1 MSKFEDKIVSL
12 LKKDKIKFIREKTFK
27 DLHNGLYR
35 YDFYLPDLN
44 IICEANGE
52 QHYYEVWGGRAKLL
66 HQQENDRRK
75 ISYALANNI
84 KMYIVPYW
92 EKENIKTSKD
102 IFQDKF
108 LVKSK
113 WHNDKKWVEYQNN
126 RNIQK

>member
-35 YDFYLPDLN
+35 YDFYLPELN
-44 IICEANGE
+44 IICEVNGE

-84 KMYIVPYW
+84 KMYIIPYW
-92 EKENIKTSKD
+92 EKENIKKSQD

-113 WHNDKKWVEYQNN
+113 WHNDKKWIEYQNN